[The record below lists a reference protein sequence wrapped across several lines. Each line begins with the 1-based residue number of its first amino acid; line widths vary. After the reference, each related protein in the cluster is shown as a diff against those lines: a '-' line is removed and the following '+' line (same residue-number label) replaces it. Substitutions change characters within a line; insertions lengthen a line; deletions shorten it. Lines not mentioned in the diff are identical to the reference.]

1 LNSIEEFKDYA
12 QSQAKKIMLQ
22 TITPDAAARL
32 LRDGSATLVDV
43 REPDEHARERIPG
56 ARNLPLSRL
65 EEMEQMVPPA
75 RPVLFHCRS
84 GARTRDNAARLAA
97 KAGLRAAYVVEGGL
111 DAWKRAGL
119 PVTEDRRQPLE
130 LMRQV
135 QIAAGSMVV
144 LSILL
149 GALVSPWFYGLAG
162 FVGAGLVFAGVTGT
176 CGLARV
182 LRLMPWNRPAPTAP
196 ATAT

>member
-1 LNSIEEFKDYA
+1 
-12 QSQAKKIMLQ
+12 MLQ
-22 TITPDAAARL
+22 AITPDAAARL

-65 EEMEQMVPPA
+65 EEIEQVVPPG

>member
-1 LNSIEEFKDYA
+1 
-12 QSQAKKIMLQ
+12 MLQ
-22 TITPDAAARL
+22 TITPYKAAQM
-32 LRDGSATLVDV
+32 LREGAALVDV

-65 EEMEQMVPPA
+65 AEAELAVPPG

-84 GARTRDNAARLAA
+84 GARTAGQAAQLAA
-97 KAGLRAAYVVEGGL
+97 KAGGCEAYIVEGGL

-119 PVTEDRRQPLE
+119 PVALDRRQPME

-144 LSILL
+144 LGVVL
-149 GALVSPWFYGLAG
+149 GALVAPGFYALSG

-182 LRLMPWNRPAPTAP
+182 LRLMPWNRAP
-196 ATAT
+196 AAA

>member
-1 LNSIEEFKDYA
+1 MLN
-12 QSQAKKIMLQ
+12 
-22 TITPDAAARL
+22 TITPDEAARL
-32 LRDGSATLVDV
+32 LREGGATLVDV
-43 REPDEHARERIPG
+43 READEHARERIPG

-65 EEMEQMVPPA
+65 EEAELAVHQGK
-75 RPVLFHCRS
+75 PVLFHCRS
-84 GARTRDNAARLAA
+84 GARTAGNADRLAA
-97 KAGLRAAYVVEGGL
+97 KAGLCEAYVVEGGL

-119 PVTEDRRQPLE
+119 PVAEDRRQPIE

-144 LSILL
+144 LGVLL
-149 GALVSPWFYGLAG
+149 GAFVTPGFYILSG

-182 LRLMPWNRPAPTAP
+182 LRMMPWNRRAASPAA
-196 ATAT
+196 A

>member
-1 LNSIEEFKDYA
+1 
-12 QSQAKKIMLQ
+12 MLK
-22 TITPDAAARL
+22 TISPEAAATL
-32 LRDGSATLVDV
+32 LRDGGATLVDV

-56 ARNLPLSRL
+56 ARNLPLSQL
-65 EEMEQMVPPA
+65 EAAELAVQA
-75 RPVLFHCRS
+75 GKPVLFHCRS
-84 GARTRDNAARLAA
+84 GARTQGHAQRLAA
-97 KAGLRAAYVVEGGL
+97 KAGPCEAFVVEGGL

-119 PVTEDRRQPLE
+119 PVAQDRRQPLE

-144 LSILL
+144 LGVLL
-149 GALVSPWFYGLAG
+149 GALVAPAFYALSG

-182 LRLMPWNRPAPTAP
+182 LRLMPWNRQAAGPAVTA
-196 ATAT
+196 

>member
-1 LNSIEEFKDYA
+1 MLN
-12 QSQAKKIMLQ
+12 
-22 TITPDAAARL
+22 TITPDEAARL
-32 LRDGSATLVDV
+32 LREGGATLVDV
-43 REPDEHARERIPG
+43 READEHARERIPG

-65 EEMEQMVPPA
+65 EEAELAVHQGK
-75 RPVLFHCRS
+75 PVLFHCRS
-84 GARTRDNAARLAA
+84 GARTAGNADRLAA
-97 KAGLRAAYVVEGGL
+97 KAGLCEAYVVEGGL

-119 PVTEDRRQPLE
+119 PVAEDRRQPLE

-144 LSILL
+144 LGVLL
-149 GALVSPWFYGLAG
+149 GAFVTPGFYILSG

-182 LRLMPWNRPAPTAP
+182 LRMMPWNRRAASPAA
-196 ATAT
+196 A

>member
-1 LNSIEEFKDYA
+1 MLN
-12 QSQAKKIMLQ
+12 
-22 TITPDAAARL
+22 TITPDEAARL
-32 LRDGSATLVDV
+32 LREGGATLVEV
-43 REPDEHARERIPG
+43 READEHARERIPG

-65 EEMEQMVPPA
+65 EEAELAVHQGK
-75 RPVLFHCRS
+75 PVLFHCRS
-84 GARTRDNAARLAA
+84 GARTAGNADRLAA
-97 KAGLRAAYVVEGGL
+97 KAGLCEAYVVEGGL

-119 PVTEDRRQPLE
+119 PVAEDRRQPLE

-144 LSILL
+144 LGVLL
-149 GALVSPWFYGLAG
+149 GAFVTPGFYLLSG

-182 LRLMPWNRPAPTAP
+182 LRMMPWNRRAASPAA
-196 ATAT
+196 A